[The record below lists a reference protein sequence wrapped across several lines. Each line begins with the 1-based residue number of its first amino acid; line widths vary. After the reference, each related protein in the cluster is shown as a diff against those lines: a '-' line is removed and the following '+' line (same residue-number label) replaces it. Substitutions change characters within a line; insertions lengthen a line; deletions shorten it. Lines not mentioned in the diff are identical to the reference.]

1 MTTTFRVMLRIETH
15 PGAGA
20 DFERVWL
27 EVGNSVT
34 EHPANRGQ
42 WLQRSTDED
51 DVYYIISDW
60 TDEPGFREFEHS
72 DRHVEHRQKLHP
84 FRSGGSMATMTVV
97 HHLPS
102 VVAA

>member
-1 MTTTFRVMLRIETH
+1 MSATTFRVMLRIETH
-15 PGAGA
+15 PGAGP

-27 EVGNSVT
+27 EVGTSVT
-34 EHPANRGQ
+34 EHWANRGQ

-60 TDEPGFREFEHS
+60 ADEPGFREFEHS

-84 FRSGGSMATMTVV
+84 YRSGGSMATMTVV
-97 HHLPS
+97 HHLPA
-102 VVAA
+102 VAA